1 MLQIRNDLF
10 QIRKQLW
17 IFIEFQPIGII
28 EAYLKIKYKKHL
40 KFNQKGE
47 STNYRLFSIS
57 ELTPTVHAC
66 QNSQAYNYC
75 RNNIFIYLLFNFFA
89 GSQTIKFLVR
99 IQSKVPDPSG
109 STTLGKNIDVCAHC
123 PEGWYGLLRRSLWS
137 HMNFLSEVNSRA
149 FYASLS
155 AFYLAW
161 LSIFMSWIG
170 NCDQPIVQLHVLLY
184 CT

>member
-1 MLQIRNDLF
+1 M
-10 QIRKQLW
+10 
-17 IFIEFQPIGII
+17 
-28 EAYLKIKYKKHL
+28 KIKYKKHL

-57 ELTPTVHAC
+57 EFTPTVHAC

-123 PEGWYGLLRRSLWS
+123 PLPRRVAWTSEAFPLKPYELS
-137 HMNFLSEVNSRA
+137 FRGQQQSFLCKFICFLSCMA
-149 FYASLS
+149 FY
-155 AFYLAW
+155 F
-161 LSIFMSWIG
+161 
-170 NCDQPIVQLHVLLY
+170 HVLNR
-184 CT
+184 